1 MVRQV
6 NARCWGTQQVERTRT
21 GSTSLDH
28 TCRTQTV
35 SLCQSGL
42 RTLTDT
48 SKWSMTIDHH
58 QKQLEAENKKEV
70 ETDRYAAETDRMA
83 KTGQFSR
90 VGATGEAEA
99 GSMDRPAGEHKA
111 PMPQSSLEENV
122 MESDWS
128 FLLAEWG
135 RYYEATNLSKDQ
147 AAAVRHLWAWSLKF
161 TTTATMVGGTQP
173 FWEAHLRGEDGK
185 TY

>member
-1 MVRQV
+1 
-6 NARCWGTQQVERTRT
+6 
-21 GSTSLDH
+21 
-28 TCRTQTV
+28 
-35 SLCQSGL
+35 
-42 RTLTDT
+42 
-48 SKWSMTIDHH
+48 MTIDHH

-161 TTTATMVGGTQP
+161 TTTATMVGGIQP
-173 FWEAHLRGEDGK
+173 FWEAHLRGGVGK
-185 TY
+185 TYWIGKKAEKADQKSRIWRGTLGPKIFGWRHKNIFKDRGLEGLVEFDLAKI